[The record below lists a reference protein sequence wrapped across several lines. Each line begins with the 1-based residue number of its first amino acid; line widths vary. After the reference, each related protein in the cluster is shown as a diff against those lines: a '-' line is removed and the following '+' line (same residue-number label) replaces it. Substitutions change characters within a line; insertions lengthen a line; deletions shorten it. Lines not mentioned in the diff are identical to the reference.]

1 MFLADNSERPTLRL
15 EHFEIIRTR
24 MHEFCG
30 INLTGKEVLVNA
42 RLGDRLA
49 QFGFGS
55 FQDYCEHIQQN
66 PSGTV
71 FLESV
76 DLLTTNHT
84 SFFRED
90 QHFDLLRSVIL
101 PEIQERSPAIWS
113 AACSSGEEPY
123 SIAITLL
130 ECLGEAVA
138 GQARILA
145 TDLSARVL
153 KKARRALYPLE
164 AAEKIPEPLR
174 RRCLLRGMK
183 QFKGHCLIRPE
194 LRAMI
199 DFRQFNLLD
208 DCSSFGPFDV
218 IFCRNVMIYFN
229 AETQAEVV
237 RRLVS
242 RLKPGG
248 YLLVGHAES
257 LQSSGEALQAIA
269 PAAYRKRANLGT
281 RKRTP

>member
-1 MFLADNSERPTLRL
+1 MFLSDHSERPTLRP

-24 MHEFCG
+24 MYEFCG

-55 FQDYCEHIQQN
+55 FHDYCEHIQQN

-138 GQARILA
+138 GQGRILA

-183 QFKGHCLIRPE
+183 QFKGQCLIRPE

-269 PAAYRKRANLGT
+269 PAAYRKRANLVT